1 MSSRAAVA
9 GRRFCHADTAA
20 AQLIGRLTMF
30 RGLWAILKK
39 EVIHIRRDPA
49 TRFVLAIPLIELLLF
64 GYAIDIDVKYVPTVV
79 LDFNQDAESRL
90 LIKEFENTR
99 YFKLVGEVRS
109 DQELQA
115 AIVSGRAKV
124 GIKIPP
130 DYSANLLNGRQG
142 QVQVIIDGSESTTA
156 LQVLNA
162 SQQLGFLKSLERE
175 GITPAMFSVDVRP
188 RLLFNPNLES
198 VNFFVPG
205 LIGIILQLVTVFLT
219 AFAIVR
225 ERERGTLEQLLV
237 TPISKGGLILGKLL
251 PYTVIG
257 FAQTVLVLLLMVFL
271 FGVPIHG
278 SVTLLLFL
286 SLLFLVPALGIGI
299 VISTFARN
307 QGEAMQMSLMS
318 MLPSFLLSGFV
329 FPRESMPLII
339 YIISLFIPAT
349 YYLEILRGII
359 LRGAGVAALW
369 DEALVLGGFGVFF
382 MVVSA
387 LRFKKHL
394 G

>member
-1 MSSRAAVA
+1 
-9 GRRFCHADTAA
+9 
-20 AQLIGRLTMF
+20 MF

-109 DQELQA
+109 DQELES

>member
-1 MSSRAAVA
+1 MS
-9 GRRFCHADTAA
+9 
-20 AQLIGRLTMF
+20 MF
-30 RGLWAILKK
+30 RGLLAILRK
-39 EVIHIRRDPA
+39 EVIHIKRDPA

-64 GYAIDIDVKYVPTVV
+64 GYAIDTDVKYVPTVV
-79 LDFNQDAESRL
+79 LDFNQDAESRRL
-90 LIKEFENTR
+90 VSEFENTR
-99 YFKLVGEVRS
+99 YFRMVGEVQS
-109 DQELQA
+109 DRDLTD

-130 DYSANLLNGRQG
+130 DYSSNLLNGRQG
-142 QVQVIIDGSESTTA
+142 QVQVIIDGSDSTTA
-156 LQVLNA
+156 LQILNS

-175 GITPAMFSVDVRP
+175 GVSPAMFSVDVRP
-188 RLLFNPNLES
+188 RLLFNPNLQS
-198 VNFFVPG
+198 ANFFVPG
-205 LIGIILQLVTVFLT
+205 LIGIVLQLVTVFLT

-237 TPISKGGLILGKLL
+237 TPVSKGGLILGKLL

-257 FAQTVLVLLLMVFL
+257 FAQTVLVLLAMVFL

-278 SVTLLLFL
+278 SVTLLLIL
-286 SLLFLVPALGIGI
+286 SLFFLVSALGIGI

-307 QGEAMQMSLMS
+307 QGEAMQLSLMS
-318 MLPSFLLSGFV
+318 MLPAFLLSGFV
-329 FPRESMPLII
+329 FPRDSMPLII
-339 YIISLFIPAT
+339 YILSLFIPAT

-359 LRGAGVAALW
+359 LRGAGIAALW
-369 DEALVLGGFGVFF
+369 DETLVLAGFGVFF
-382 MVVSA
+382 MLLSA

>member
-1 MSSRAAVA
+1 
-9 GRRFCHADTAA
+9 
-20 AQLIGRLTMF
+20 MF
-30 RGLWAILKK
+30 RGLLAILKK
-39 EVIHIRRDPA
+39 EVIHIKRDPA

-64 GYAIDIDVKYVPTVV
+64 GYAIDTDVKYVPTVV
-79 LDFNQDAESRL
+79 LDFNQDAESRRL
-90 LIKEFENTR
+90 VSEFENTR
-99 YFKLVGEVRS
+99 YFRMVGEVQS
-109 DQELQA
+109 DKDLQD

-130 DYSANLLNGRQG
+130 DFSSNLLNGRQG
-142 QVQVIIDGSESTTA
+142 QVQVIIDGSDSTTA
-156 LQVLNA
+156 LQILNS

-175 GITPAMFSVDVRP
+175 GVSPAMFSVDVRP
-188 RLLFNPNLES
+188 RLLFNPNLQS
-198 VNFFVPG
+198 ANFFVPG
-205 LIGIILQLVTVFLT
+205 LIGILLQLVTVFLT

-237 TPISKGGLILGKLL
+237 TPVSKGGLILGKLL

-257 FAQTVLVLLLMVFL
+257 FAQTVLVLLAMVFL

-278 SVTLLLFL
+278 SVTLLLIL
-286 SLLFLVPALGIGI
+286 SLFFLVSALGIGI

-307 QGEAMQMSLMS
+307 QGEAMQLSLMS
-318 MLPSFLLSGFV
+318 MLPAFLLSGFV
-329 FPRESMPLII
+329 FPRDSMPLVI
-339 YIISLFIPAT
+339 YVLSLFIPAT

-359 LRGAGVAALW
+359 LRGAGIAALW
-369 DEALVLGGFGVFF
+369 DETLVLAGFGVFF
-382 MVVSA
+382 MLLSA

>member
-1 MSSRAAVA
+1 M
-9 GRRFCHADTAA
+9 
-20 AQLIGRLTMF
+20 MF
-30 RGLWAILKK
+30 RGLWAILTK

-64 GYAIDIDVKYVPTVV
+64 GYAIDTDVKNVPSVV
-79 LDFNQDAESRL
+79 FDLNRDRESREL
-90 LIKEFENTR
+90 VKEFENTR
-99 YFKLVGEVRS
+99 YFRIVGEVHS
-109 DQELQA
+109 DEELRN

-130 DYSANLLNGRQG
+130 DYSTNLVNGRQARV
-142 QVQVIIDGSESTTA
+142 QVQIDGSESTTA
-156 LQVLNA
+156 LQVLNS
-162 SQQLGFLKSLERE
+162 SQQIGFLKSLRRE
-175 GITPAMFSVDVRP
+175 GLSVDQFSIDIRP

-237 TPISKGGLILGKLL
+237 TPVSKGGLILGKLL
-251 PYTVIG
+251 PYTAIG
-257 FAQTVLVLLLMVFL
+257 FGQTGLVLLVMVFL
-271 FGVPIHG
+271 FGVPVNG
-278 SVTLLLFL
+278 SVALLLLL
-286 SLLFLVPALGIGI
+286 SGVFLVPALGIGI
-299 VISTFARN
+299 VISTFAKN

-329 FPRESMPLII
+329 FPRESMPAII
-339 YIISLFIPAT
+339 YFISLFIPAT

-359 LRGAGVAALW
+359 LRGAGIAALW
-369 DEALVLGGFGVFF
+369 DETLALIGFGIFF
-382 MVVSA
+382 MVLSA

>member
-1 MSSRAAVA
+1 
-9 GRRFCHADTAA
+9 
-20 AQLIGRLTMF
+20 MF
-30 RGLWAILKK
+30 RGLWAILRK

-49 TRFVLAIPLIELLLF
+49 TRFVLAIPLIQLLLF
-64 GYAIDIDVKYVPTVV
+64 GFAIDIDVKHVPTVV
-79 LDFNQDAESRL
+79 LDLNRDAESRR
-90 LIKEFENTR
+90 LIQEFANTR
-99 YFKLVGEVRS
+99 YFKLIGEVRS
-109 DQELQA
+109 DQELQWT
-115 AIVSGRAKV
+115 IISGRAKV

-130 DYSANLLNGRQG
+130 DYSANLINGRQA

-156 LQVLNA
+156 LQVLNT
-162 SQQLGFLKSLERE
+162 SQQLGFLKSLAIE
-175 GITPAMFSVDVRP
+175 GISPAQFKVDVRP

-237 TPISKGGLILGKLL
+237 TPVSKGGLILGKLL
-251 PYTVIG
+251 PYTVMG
-257 FAQTVLVLLLMVFL
+257 FAQTILVLLLMVFL
-271 FGVPIHG
+271 FRVPIHG
-278 SVTLLLFL
+278 SVTLLLSL

-299 VISTFARN
+299 VISTFAKN
-307 QGEAMQMSLMS
+307 QSEAMQMSLMS

-339 YIISLFIPAT
+339 YLISLLIPAT

-359 LRGAGVAALW
+359 LRGAGIASLW
-369 DEALVLGGFGVFF
+369 DEALVLAAFGIVF
-382 MVVSA
+382 MVLSA
-387 LRFKKHL
+387 ARFKKHL

>member
-1 MSSRAAVA
+1 
-9 GRRFCHADTAA
+9 
-20 AQLIGRLTMF
+20 MF
-30 RGLWAILKK
+30 RGLLAILRK
-39 EVIHIRRDPA
+39 EIIHIKRDPA

-64 GYAIDIDVKYVPTVV
+64 GYAIDTDVKYVPTVV

-99 YFKLVGEVRS
+99 YFKLVGDVRS

-142 QVQVIIDGSESTTA
+142 QVQVIIDGSDSTTA
-156 LQVLNA
+156 LQILNA

-175 GITPAMFSVDVRP
+175 GISPAMFSVDVRP
-188 RLLFNPNLES
+188 RLLFNPNLQS
-198 VNFFVPG
+198 ANFFVPG
-205 LIGIILQLVTVFLT
+205 LIGIVLQLVTVFLT

-237 TPISKGGLILGKLL
+237 TPVSKGGLILGKLL

-257 FAQTVLVLLLMVFL
+257 FAQTVLVLLVMVFL
-271 FGVPIHG
+271 FGVPING

-286 SLLFLVPALGIGI
+286 SLFFLVSALGIGI

-307 QGEAMQMSLMS
+307 QGEAMQLSLMS
-318 MLPSFLLSGFV
+318 MLPAFLLSGFV
-329 FPRESMPLII
+329 FPRDSMPLII

-359 LRGAGVAALW
+359 LRGAGIAALW
-369 DEALVLGGFGVFF
+369 DEALVLAAFGVFF
-382 MVVSA
+382 MVLSA

>member
-1 MSSRAAVA
+1 
-9 GRRFCHADTAA
+9 
-20 AQLIGRLTMF
+20 MF
-30 RGLWAILKK
+30 RGLWAILTK
-39 EVIHIRRDPA
+39 EIIHIRRDPA
-49 TRFVLAIPLIELLLF
+49 TRFILAIPLVELLLF
-64 GYAIDIDVKYVPTVV
+64 GYAIDTDVKNVPTVV
-79 LDFNQDAESRL
+79 FDLNRDSESREL
-90 LIKEFENTR
+90 VKEFENTR
-99 YFKLVGEVRS
+99 YFRIVGEVHS
-109 DQELQA
+109 DEELRN

-130 DYSANLLNGRQG
+130 DYSTNLVNGRQAR
-142 QVQVIIDGSESTTA
+142 VQVLIDGSESTTA
-156 LQVLNA
+156 LQVLNS
-162 SQQLGFLKSLERE
+162 SQQIGFLKSLRRE
-175 GITPAMFSVDVRP
+175 GLSVDQFSIDIRP

-237 TPISKGGLILGKLL
+237 TPVSKSGLILGKLL
-251 PYTVIG
+251 PYTAIG
-257 FAQTVLVLLLMVFL
+257 FGQTGLVLLVMVFL
-271 FGVPIHG
+271 FGVPVNG
-278 SVTLLLFL
+278 SVALLLLL
-286 SLLFLVPALGIGI
+286 SGVFLVPALGIGI
-299 VISTFARN
+299 VISTFAKN

-329 FPRESMPLII
+329 FPRESMPTVI
-339 YIISLFIPAT
+339 YLISLFIPAT

-359 LRGAGVAALW
+359 LRGAGIAVLW
-369 DEALVLGGFGVFF
+369 DEAVVLVGFGIFF
-382 MVVSA
+382 MALSA

>member
-1 MSSRAAVA
+1 
-9 GRRFCHADTAA
+9 
-20 AQLIGRLTMF
+20 MF
-30 RGLWAILKK
+30 RGLWAILTK
-39 EVIHIRRDPA
+39 EIIHIRRDPA
-49 TRFVLAIPLIELLLF
+49 TRFILAIPLVELLLF
-64 GYAIDIDVKYVPTVV
+64 GYAIDTDVKNVPTVV
-79 LDFNQDAESRL
+79 FDLNRDGESRGL
-90 LIKEFENTR
+90 VKEFENTR
-99 YFKLVGEVRS
+99 YFRIAGEVHS
-109 DQELQA
+109 DEELRN

-130 DYSANLLNGRQG
+130 DYSANLVNGRQAR
-142 QVQVIIDGSESTTA
+142 VQVLIDGSESTTA
-156 LQVLNA
+156 LQVLNS
-162 SQQLGFLKSLERE
+162 SQQIGFLKSLRRE
-175 GITPAMFSVDVRP
+175 GLSVDQFSIDIRP

-237 TPISKGGLILGKLL
+237 TPVSKGGLILGKLL

-257 FAQTVLVLLLMVFL
+257 FGQTGLVLLLMVFL

-278 SVTLLLFL
+278 SVALLLIL
-286 SLLFLVPALGIGI
+286 SGIFLVPALGIGI
-299 VISTFARN
+299 VISTFAKN
-307 QGEAMQMSLMS
+307 QGEAMQMSLMV
-318 MLPSFLLSGFV
+318 MLPSILLSGFI
-329 FPRESMPLII
+329 FPRESMPAII
-339 YIISLFIPAT
+339 YFIGLFIPAT

-359 LRGAGVAALW
+359 LRGAGIAVLW
-369 DEALVLGGFGVFF
+369 DEAVVLVGFGIFF
-382 MVVSA
+382 MVLSA

>member
-1 MSSRAAVA
+1 
-9 GRRFCHADTAA
+9 
-20 AQLIGRLTMF
+20 MF

-39 EVIHIRRDPA
+39 EIIHIKRDPA
-49 TRFVLAIPLIELLLF
+49 TRFVLAIPLIELLIF
-64 GYAIDIDVKYVPTVV
+64 GYAIDTDVKNVNTVV
-79 LDFNQDAESRL
+79 FDLNRDAESRQL
-90 LIKEFENTR
+90 VKEFENTR
-99 YFKLVGEVRS
+99 YFKIVGEVHSDRDLRS
-109 DQELQA
+109 

-130 DYSANLLNGRQG
+130 DYSSNLVNGRQA
-142 QVQVIIDGSESTTA
+142 QVQVVIDGSESTTA
-156 LQVLNA
+156 LQALNS
-162 SQQLGFLKSLERE
+162 SQQLGFLKSLAIE
-175 GITPAMFSVDVRP
+175 GISPAEFKIDIRP

-198 VNFFVPG
+198 ANFFVPG

-237 TPISKGGLILGKLL
+237 TPVSKGGLILGKLL
-251 PYTVIG
+251 PYTAIG
-257 FAQTVLVLLLMVFL
+257 FGQTVVVLLLMVFL
-271 FGVPIHG
+271 FRVPVNG
-278 SVTLLLFL
+278 SVTLLLIL
-286 SLLFLVPALGIGI
+286 SLLFLIPALGIGI
-299 VISTFARN
+299 VISTFAKN

-339 YIISLFIPAT
+339 YLISFLIPAT

-359 LRGAGVAALW
+359 LRGAGIAALW
-369 DEALVLGGFGVFF
+369 DEALVLAGFGIFF
-382 MVVSA
+382 MTLSA